1 MRRRTFLASA
11 LGMGCLPQ
19 RIAAQGVPTP
29 ARIGWLTAQRAPSLA
44 PYVDTLRAG
53 LAELGHEE
61 GRNIVIES
69 RYGDDKIERVPEL
82 AMELISASGGPYR
95 CAGRSR
101 FGRPEAEPPS
111 PHRVCDQR

>member
-19 RIAAQGVPTP
+19 RIAAQGAPTP

-44 PYVDTLRAG
+44 PYLDALRSGLPNSATRKDAISSSNIGMATTTSRVCLNLRWAG
-53 LAELGHEE
+53 AAPGCSH
-61 GRNIVIES
+61 
-69 RYGDDKIERVPEL
+69 
-82 AMELISASGGPYR
+82 R

-101 FGRPEAEPPS
+101 FGRSADEPGS
-111 PHRVCDQR
+111 PHRICDQR